1 MSNKRQFPY
10 HLTFHWTLSLF
21 VFILSDNSLFMINRY
36 FIHEKDFSPDFY
48 PKINYSLDKLL
59 KSLNRFYRNGHQ
71 KKKPIERYFFP
82 NGS

>member
-1 MSNKRQFPY
+1 
-10 HLTFHWTLSLF
+10 
-21 VFILSDNSLFMINRY
+21 MINRY

-71 KKKPIERYFFP
+71 KKTIERYFLP